1 MKRTLSA
8 VLALAI
14 ATACVTV
21 SRTMLSQDFIATPVP
36 PEQVNVLM
44 ASLGDSIPPN
54 CVRVAIMHASGAQ
67 DATDEGDFLTKLREE
82 AGEVG
87 ANTVF
92 VQNME
97 DAGTAER
104 IVGGLLGTGAD
115 RDSESLALRCPP
127 TP

>member
-1 MKRTLSA
+1 MKRGMLTL
-8 VLALAI
+8 VALAVV
-14 ATACVTV
+14 ACVSV
-21 SRTMLSQDFIATPVP
+21 SKTMLTEEYRGTPVP
-36 PEQVNVLM
+36 PGQVNVLM
-44 ASLGDSIPPN
+44 ASLGDSIPSE

-67 DATDEGDFLTKLREE
+67 DATDEGDFLDKLREE

-104 IVGGLLGTGAD
+104 IVGGLLGTGVD
-115 RDSESLALRCPP
+115 RDSEALALRCP
-127 TP
+127 

>member
-1 MKRTLSA
+1 
-8 VLALAI
+8 
-14 ATACVTV
+14 
-21 SRTMLSQDFIATPVP
+21 MLSEEYRDTPVP
-36 PEQVNVLM
+36 PGQVDVLM
-44 ASLGDSIPPN
+44 ASLGDSIPRE

-67 DATDEGDFLTKLREE
+67 DATDEGDFLEKLREE

-104 IVGGLLGTGAD
+104 IVGGILGTGVD
-115 RDSESLALRCPP
+115 RDSEALALRCP
-127 TP
+127 